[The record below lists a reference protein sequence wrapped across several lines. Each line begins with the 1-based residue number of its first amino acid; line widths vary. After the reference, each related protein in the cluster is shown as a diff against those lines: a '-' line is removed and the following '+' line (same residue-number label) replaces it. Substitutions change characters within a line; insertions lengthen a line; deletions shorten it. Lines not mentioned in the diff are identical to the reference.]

1 MGWLHDLQIMRTRR
15 HEGAPSNGPARLR
28 ELRAAPALAVPGAY
42 VHLPE
47 VEGEIVNL
55 ILPWPPKE
63 LSPNARTYWRKRA
76 PIARSYREA
85 CYVLAKQSGVVID
98 WTGDIH
104 AWIDFY
110 PPDKRQ
116 RDDDNMIAA
125 FKSGRDGLADA
136 LGVNDR
142 RFRIHPYV
150 KSEVGGMV
158 KVRFTRGP
166 EATA

>member
-1 MGWLHDLQIMRTRR
+1 MT
-15 HEGAPSNGPARLR
+15 
-28 ELRAAPALAVPGAY
+28 
-42 VHLPE
+42 
-47 VEGEIVNL
+47 EIV
-55 ILPWPPKE
+55 LPWPPSI
-63 LSPNARTYWRKRA
+63 LNPNKRA
-76 PIARSYREA
+76 HFRQVAPIKAAYRKA

-98 WTGDIH
+98 WSGDIH

-110 PPDKRQ
+110 PPDKRH
-116 RDDDNMIAA
+116 RDDDNIIAA
-125 FKSGRDGLADA
+125 FKAGRDGLADA

-150 KSEVGGMV
+150 KCQVGGMV